1 MFCIYININIISFKR
16 VYFSADADEYID
28 LTDCLNAIFNSYGV
42 TMLNCIFYY
51 NTVDTREVIGMAF
64 EVIKNIVEAENEVD
78 SIKAAAAAD
87 AQKIKADAKA
97 KADTL
102 IADVKRSAKA
112 DEKAAVEEAIK
123 NAQPQVESILSH
135 AEEVCKEVKLSAEK
149 NRQPALEAV
158 IGKVVGINGHS

>member
-1 MFCIYININIISFKR
+1 
-16 VYFSADADEYID
+16 
-28 LTDCLNAIFNSYGV
+28 
-42 TMLNCIFYY
+42 
-51 NTVDTREVIGMAF
+51 MAF

-123 NAQPQVESILSH
+123 NAQPEVESILSY
-135 AEEVCKEVKLSAEK
+135 AEEVCKEVKLTAEK
-149 NRQPALEAV
+149 NRQKALEAV

>member
-1 MFCIYININIISFKR
+1 MYIYININIISFKR
-16 VYFSADADEYID
+16 VYFSADTDEYID

-135 AEEVCKEVKLSAEK
+135 AEKVCKEVKLSAEK

>member
-1 MFCIYININIISFKR
+1 MYIYININIISFKR

-97 KADTL
+97 KASFQDPVL
-102 IADVKRSAKA
+102 RFQRGPVHRRRADRCRRCPLCQGRQRPACRRYQDPVRWREHPEQWRK
-112 DEKAAVEEAIK
+112 
-123 NAQPQVESILSH
+123 P
-135 AEEVCKEVKLSAEK
+135 AE
-149 NRQPALEAV
+149 
-158 IGKVVGINGHS
+158 